1 MSGPHVLIAG
11 ALASKAGHGGEAWV
25 RLGWIAGALRLG
37 CDVTFV
43 EVAEMSAASTAASY
57 FDDVVEWSGMTGH
70 AALLDPDGCTV
81 RGPAAAELEEIAAS
95 ANLLI
100 DVSGTLRG
108 GPVIDRLRRAVRR
121 RAYVDVDPGY
131 TQLWAA
137 EGLLGDHLTE
147 YTLHLTVGDAV
158 ARCGLPQNDL
168 TWHPIRPPIDLDQ
181 WPTAA
186 GRTGVLSTIASWRG
200 AYGPLVIDGQLL
212 GGKVHQFR
220 RLRDLP
226 RAVPQR
232 CEVALDIHPADA
244 ADAAALQDGGWDVL
258 DPGPLT
264 RTPEAYRC
272 FIQSAAGE
280 LSVAQGMY
288 VGTQCGWIS
297 DRTAAYLASGKPA
310 VVQDTGF
317 GAELRTG
324 GLLPFRTQQDA
335 VDACRQIDRDPIGYA
350 RAARSLAEQHF
361 AADRV
366 VARVLDLAGV

>member
-1 MSGPHVLIAG
+1 MSRPHVLVSG
-11 ALASKAGHGGEAWV
+11 ALAGKAGHGGEAWV
-25 RLGWIAGALRLG
+25 RLGWIAGAQRG

-43 EVAEMSAASTAASY
+43 EVAEVSHESTAASY
-57 FDDVVEWSGMTGH
+57 FDDVVEWSGLTGR
-70 AALLDPDGCTV
+70 AALLDPDGRTV
-81 RGPAAAELEEIAAS
+81 RGIAATELEEIAAS
-95 ANLLI
+95 ADLLI
-100 DVSGTLRG
+100 DISGTLRG

-168 TWHPIRPPIDLDQ
+168 TWHPVRPPIDLDQ

-186 GRTGVLSTIASWRG
+186 GRAGVLSTIASWRG
-200 AYGPLVIDGQLL
+200 AYGPLVIDGQTF

-220 RLRDLP
+220 RLRNLP

-244 ADAAALQDGGWDVL
+244 ADVAALRDGGWDVL
-258 DPGPLT
+258 DPRPLT
-264 RTPEAYRC
+264 HSPDAYRC
-272 FIQSAAGE
+272 FIQSADGE

-310 VVQDTGF
+310 VIQDTGF
-317 GAELRTG
+317 DAELRTG

-335 VDACRQIDRDPIGYA
+335 VDACREIARDPIGHA
-350 RAARSLAEQHF
+350 AAARSLAEQYF

-366 VARVLDLAGV
+366 VAHVLDLAGV